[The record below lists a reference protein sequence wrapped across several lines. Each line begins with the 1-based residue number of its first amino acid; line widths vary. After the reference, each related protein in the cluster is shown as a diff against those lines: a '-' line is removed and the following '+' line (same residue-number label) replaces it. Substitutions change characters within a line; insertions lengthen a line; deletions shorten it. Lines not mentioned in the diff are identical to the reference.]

1 MSEVNNNTGSGDQGG
16 VVIVQICVGSSCHLK
31 GSQQVVEKMQSLIS
45 EYKVEDQ
52 VVLTG
57 CFCAERCNRVGVTV
71 TVDDDVYEGVTP
83 FDTEGFFK
91 EHILSRISGK
101 GA

>member
-31 GSQQVVEKMQSLIS
+31 GSPQVVEKMQSLIS

-57 CFCAERCNRVGVTV
+57 CFCAERCNRIGVTV

>member
-57 CFCAERCNRVGVTV
+57 CFCAERCNRIGVTV
-71 TVDDDVYEGVTP
+71 TVDEDVYEGVTP

>member
-1 MSEVNNNTGSGDQGG
+1 MSELNNNTGSGDQGG

-57 CFCAERCNRVGVTV
+57 CFCAERCNRIGVTV

>member
-57 CFCAERCNRVGVTV
+57 CFCAERCNRIGVTV

>member
-57 CFCAERCNRVGVTV
+57 CFCAERCNRVGVTI

-83 FDTEGFFK
+83 FETEAFFK
-91 EHILSRISGK
+91 EHILSRVSQG

>member
-1 MSEVNNNTGSGDQGG
+1 MSELNNNTGSGDQGG

-57 CFCAERCNRVGVTV
+57 CFCAERCNRIGVTV
-71 TVDDDVYEGVTP
+71 TVDDDVYTGITP
-83 FDTEGFFK
+83 EGFDEFFRDK
-91 EHILSRISGK
+91 VLAKLNRG
-101 GA
+101 